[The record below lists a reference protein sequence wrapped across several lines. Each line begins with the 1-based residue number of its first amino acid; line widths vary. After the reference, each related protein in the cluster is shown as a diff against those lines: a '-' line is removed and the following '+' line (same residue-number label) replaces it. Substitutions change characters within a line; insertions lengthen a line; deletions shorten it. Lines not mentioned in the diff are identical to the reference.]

1 MSKSLK
7 IVFGSVLALAVAGGV
22 YVFFLFKGTD
32 KHLKVLPKD
41 ASIVFVFDMK
51 QMAGKIDM
59 AKIKELKVFQE
70 IKKNVKDEWVKKT
83 IDNPSTSGID
93 PFSKVYEYIAPVE
106 NGSVLG
112 IVAHTLSQSDVEKL
126 AQKAFLPDTNK
137 VVDKGSY
144 KLVMNSDGRSL
155 FAWNGDITLFVSA
168 LNAYSDSVNL
178 TSYVEKLMKQDK
190 DQSILSNADFVKFN
204 GQKADI
210 GTFISFE
217 NLFSLTTKQLG
228 SSAPLLANFQEA
240 AKGSYAEGFLNFE
253 DNRVVADFESH
264 IKNKEA
270 LEKWNF
276 YNNSGVSAAHL
287 KTLSPDKIYGLF
299 SLSLNIKALLTA
311 LKQQPGVGDGLD
323 AAALQLGLTP
333 QEVENLLGGDVSAAL
348 VDFND
353 MLKPSVITEVNAS
366 ANEEEVS
373 DYSIPPPPPS
383 PGNRAPSLA
392 LSISI
397 GDKNALGKLLARF
410 NVVKDSIGSYL
421 LPVPFF
427 TIRMVETENGVTLT
441 NSESIAKSLVAQK
454 SFKEPVEPIK
464 SMVSK
469 HPIAF
474 YADLNINSYPKE
486 MLAYLKMVDGEEEFA
501 RMEKFWKN
509 FHSFSAYGSPY
520 KSNMELKLT
529 EGKGNSLNRLVFA
542 IDELS
547 FKR

>member
-1 MSKSLK
+1 M
-7 IVFGSVLALAVAGGV
+7 
-22 YVFFLFKGTD
+22 
-32 KHLKVLPKD
+32 
-41 ASIVFVFDMK
+41 
-51 QMAGKIDM
+51 
-59 AKIKELKVFQE
+59 
-70 IKKNVKDEWVKKT
+70 
-83 IDNPSTSGID
+83 
-93 PFSKVYEYIAPVE
+93 
-106 NGSVLG
+106 
-112 IVAHTLSQSDVEKL
+112 
-126 AQKAFLPDTNK
+126 
-137 VVDKGSY
+137 
-144 KLVMNSDGRSL
+144 
-155 FAWNGDITLFVSA
+155 
-168 LNAYSDSVNL
+168 
-178 TSYVEKLMKQDK
+178 
-190 DQSILSNADFVKFN
+190 
-204 GQKADI
+204 
-210 GTFISFE
+210 
-217 NLFSLTTKQLG
+217 
-228 SSAPLLANFQEA
+228 
-240 AKGSYAEGFLNFE
+240 
-253 DNRVVADFESH
+253 
-264 IKNKEA
+264 
-270 LEKWNF
+270 
-276 YNNSGVSAAHL
+276 
-287 KTLSPDKIYGLF
+287 
-299 SLSLNIKALLTA
+299 
-311 LKQQPGVGDGLD
+311 
-323 AAALQLGLTP
+323 
-333 QEVENLLGGDVSAAL
+333 SAAL

-366 ANEEEVS
+366 ANEEEDS

-410 NVVKDSIGSYL
+410 NMVKDSIGSYL